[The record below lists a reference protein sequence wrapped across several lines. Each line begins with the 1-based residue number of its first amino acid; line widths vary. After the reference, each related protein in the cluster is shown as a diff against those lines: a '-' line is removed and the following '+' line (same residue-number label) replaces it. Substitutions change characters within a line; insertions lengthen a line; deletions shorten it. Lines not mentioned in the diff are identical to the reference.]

1 MSTHRLLRAPAA
13 AAPTAARAPADEID
27 QAAEVVQALEAD
39 AEQLVPVQ
47 GVALRRAAKGG
58 GDPLGGTAAEPS
70 VVAALQRQSGQ
81 GEPLP
86 AELAKSFEQQYG
98 FDFADVRVHDDPAAA
113 TLAEQVQ
120 ARAFTHGNDI
130 YFAAGAF
137 DPGAPAGQRLIGHE
151 LAHVVQQ
158 GGGASA
164 GAGVQRSVLRRDP
177 PTATA
182 PSTTTAVPPSTTA
195 PTTAPTTE
203 ALTTAP
209 TSTATAPTTAKS
221 GVDRFAEVVA
231 SGAAP
236 ADAGQAKDRLAELR
250 AIVTTLTE
258 PQRRTLWSDDALM
271 AKARVYLGGVEFM
284 ALVASLGMAH
294 QGSVAHKSGTEVDTV
309 IRTCLGTGPLKG
321 FIEAAVGKGRQAEG
335 FVAILDSA
343 NWARVYESEF
353 PGEAVGSEEE
363 LETNAFTSTKQG
375 DSPIVL
381 NAERGNPGT
390 AIHEGMHRYQDDA
403 VLDTYGTEFNEALT
417 EYFTRKVTE
426 HPDVAIDRDN
436 YEENL
441 DWLTDAFIPML
452 GAGAEV
458 LLAAAYYGGT
468 IAPLMQAFIDFRK
481 AEHGESSKAAGD
493 AWDKML
499 EDLENEDWDDAKDA
513 CKP

>member
-1 MSTHRLLRAPAA
+1 VSTHRLLRAPASTTPVPA
-13 AAPTAARAPADEID
+13 GDADELL
-27 QAAEVVQALEAD
+27 QAVEAEVTD
-39 AEQLVPVQ
+39 QLAVPVQ

-58 GDPLGGTAAEPS
+58 DDPLGGTAAEPS

-86 AELAKSFEQQYG
+86 PEIAERFEQQYG
-98 FDFADVRVHDDPAAA
+98 FDFGNVRVHSDPAAA
-113 TLAEQVQ
+113 TLADQVQ

-137 DPGAPAGQRLIGHE
+137 DPGAPDGQRLIGHE
-151 LAHVVQQ
+151 LAHVVQEK
-158 GGGASA
+158 GGVALDTD
-164 GAGVQRSVLRRDP
+164 AGVQRSVLRRDP

-182 PSTTTAVPPSTTA
+182 TAPTTTTPSTEA
-195 PTTAPTTE
+195 PTTAP
-203 ALTTAP
+203 LTTAP
-209 TSTATAPTTAKS
+209 PTTAPPTS
-221 GVDRFAEVVA
+221 ASATPVAQSDVERFTALVA
-231 SGAAP
+231 GAAP
-236 ADAGQAKDRLAELR
+236 ADAGEAKQRLIELR
-250 AIVTTLTE
+250 AIVTALSE

-284 ALVASLGMAH
+284 GLVAALGMAH

-309 IRTCLGTGPLKG
+309 IRTCLGTGPLKP

-335 FVAILDSA
+335 FVAILDNA

-353 PGEAVGSEEE
+353 PSEPVGSEEE
-363 LETNAFTSTKQG
+363 LETNAFTSTTQS

-381 NAERGNPGT
+381 NADRGNPGT

-403 VLDTYGTEFNEALT
+403 VLNSYGSEFNEALT

-436 YEENL
+436 YEDNL
-441 DWLTDAFIPML
+441 DWLTDAFVPML
-452 GAGAEV
+452 GAGAEL
-458 LLAAAYYGGT
+458 LLAAAYYSGT
-468 IAPLMQAFIDFRK
+468 VAPLKQAFVDFRK
-481 AEHGESSKAAGD
+481 AEHGETGEEAEE
-493 AWDKML
+493 AWTELL
-499 EDLENEDWDDAKDA
+499 EDVQSEDWDDAKDA

>member
-1 MSTHRLLRAPAA
+1 M
-13 AAPTAARAPADEID
+13 
-27 QAAEVVQALEAD
+27 QAVEAEVTDPSALPA
-39 AEQLVPVQ
+39 Q

-58 GDPLGGTAAEPS
+58 DDPLGGTAAEPS

-86 AELAKSFEQQYG
+86 AEVAERFEQQYG
-98 FDFADVRVHDDPAAA
+98 FDFGDVRVHADAAAA
-113 TLAEQVQ
+113 TLAGQVQ

-137 DPGAPAGQRLIGHE
+137 DPDRPDGQRLIGHE

-158 GGGASA
+158 KGGVAVDTE
-164 GAGVQRSVLRRDP
+164 AGVQRSVLRRDP

-182 PSTTTAVPPSTTA
+182 TAPTTAT
-195 PTTAPTTE
+195 PTTAPTT
-203 ALTTAP
+203 
-209 TSTATAPTTAKS
+209 TAPTTSATAPSTARS
-221 GVDRFAEVVA
+221 GVDRFAEAVA

-236 ADAGQAKDRLAELR
+236 ADARQAKDRLAELR
-250 AIVTTLTE
+250 AIMTGLSE

-284 ALVASLGMAH
+284 GLAASLGMAH
-294 QGSVAHKSGTEVDTV
+294 QGSVAHKSGTEVDAV
-309 IRTCLGTGPLKG
+309 IRTCLGTGPLKP
-321 FIEAAVGKGRQAEG
+321 FVEAAVGKGRQAEG
-335 FVAILDSA
+335 FVAILDNA

-353 PGEAVGSEEE
+353 PSEPVGSEDE
-363 LETNAFTSTKQG
+363 LDTNAFTSTKQA

-381 NAERGNPGT
+381 NADRGNPGT

-403 VLDTYGTEFNEALT
+403 VLHSYGSEFNEALT

-436 YEENL
+436 YEDNL
-441 DWLTDAFIPML
+441 DWLTDAFVPML
-452 GAGAEV
+452 GAGAEL
-458 LLAAAYYGGT
+458 LLAAAYYSGT
-468 IAPLMQAFIDFRK
+468 VAPLKQAFVDFRK
-481 AEHGESSKAAGD
+481 AEHGETGEEAED
-493 AWDKML
+493 AWTELL
-499 EDLENEDWDDAKDA
+499 EDVQSEDWDDAKDA